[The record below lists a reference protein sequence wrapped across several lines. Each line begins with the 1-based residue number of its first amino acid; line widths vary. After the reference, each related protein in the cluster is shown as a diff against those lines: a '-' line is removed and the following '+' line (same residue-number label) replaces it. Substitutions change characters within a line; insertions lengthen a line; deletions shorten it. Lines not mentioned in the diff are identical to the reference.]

1 MANLKSDFRAIARAN
16 LQSLDKEK
24 ERFRDKKIN
33 LLLKKIIENEF
44 DSGANQRNFWAN
56 RANLRANLATNR
68 VNLKKIRTIRHPKRV
83 NPKANPKKIR
93 KIRHPKIPKTPK
105 NILLYAPLD
114 LEVNI
119 FPLIFHLK
127 KQKNIKIFLPFVFQ
141 NGKFANQRF
150 KIVPFR
156 LPLAKNKFNIY
167 ESKNS
172 NFMNFDKI
180 DLAIVPI
187 LGVDC
192 AFRRIGFGKGMFDR
206 FYEGLKRKP
215 KTIFVSRILH
225 FSNAKISDFYDI
237 TGDFLVAARGNKYDF
252 HSDWIKRSDYCRP
265 FIWHSKAILHQR
277 AQSLHRTSANQS

>member
-33 LLLKKIIENEF
+33 LLLKKIIENEC
-44 DSGANQRNFWAN
+44 DLVANQRNFRAN
-56 RANLRANLATNR
+56 RAN
-68 VNLKKIRTIRHPKRV
+68 
-83 NPKANPKKIR
+83 PKANLTKIR
-93 KIRHPKIPKTPK
+93 QIRHPKIPKKPK

-180 DLAIVPI
+180 DLAIVPV

-206 FYEGLKRKP
+206 FYERLKRKP

-252 HSDWIKRSDYCRP
+252 HSDWIKRGNYCRP

>member
-33 LLLKKIIENEF
+33 LLLQKIIENEC
-44 DSGANQRNFWAN
+44 DSRANQAMIRQKS
-56 RANLRANLATNR
+56 ANLSPNP
-68 VNLKKIRTIRHPKRV
+68 KKNRTIR
-83 NPKANPKKIR
+83 
-93 KIRHPKIPKTPK
+93 PKTPK
-105 NILLYAPLD
+105 NILLYAPLN

-206 FYEGLKRKP
+206 FYERLKIKP

-237 TGDFLVAARGNKYDF
+237 TGDILVAARGNKYDF
-252 HSDWIKRSDYCRP
+252 HSDWIKRGNFRRP
-265 FIWHSKAILHQR
+265 FIWHSKAILHKR